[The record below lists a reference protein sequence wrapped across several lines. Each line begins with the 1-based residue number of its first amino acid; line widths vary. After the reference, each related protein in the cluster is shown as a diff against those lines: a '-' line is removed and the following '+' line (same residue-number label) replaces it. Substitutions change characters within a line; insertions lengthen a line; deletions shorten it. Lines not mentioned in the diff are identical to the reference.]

1 MENILC
7 ATRGGDES
15 FRTQDAAIKL
25 CKERGGHL
33 WFLYVVDT
41 RFIDKTSAPIVIDV
55 EGEISKMGQFL
66 LVMAQ
71 ERAAEKGVKAE
82 TILREGHVRDQ
93 LKEVI
98 QEFDISLV
106 VFGKPAG
113 EKSVFEMSGLEEFAA
128 DIERETDAETMLV

>member
-25 CKERGGHL
+25 CREHDGRL

-55 EGEISKMGQFL
+55 EGEISKMGEFL

-71 ERAAEKGVKAE
+71 ERAAQEGIEAE
-82 TILREGHVRDQ
+82 TILREGQVREQ
-93 LKEVI
+93 LKKVI
-98 QEFDISLV
+98 QEYEISLV

-113 EKSVFEMSGLEEFAA
+113 DKSVFEMSGLEKFAA
-128 DIERETDAETMLV
+128 EIERETDAETKLV

>member
-15 FRTQDAAIKL
+15 FRTQDAAIQL
-25 CKERGGHL
+25 VKERGGKL

-55 EGEISKMGQFL
+55 ENEISKMGEFL

-71 ERAAEKGVKAE
+71 ERAAEQGVEAHA
-82 TILREGHVRDQ
+82 ILREGHVRDQ
-93 LKEVI
+93 LKEVVKE
-98 QEFDISLV
+98 QDISLV
-106 VFGKPAG
+106 IFGKPAG
-113 EKSVFEMSGLEEFAA
+113 EKSVFEISGLEDFAA
-128 DIERETDAETMLV
+128 EIEEETDAETLLV